1 VLICVE
7 SAEDAERIKNI
18 ADTLDVQ
25 GTACRDYAELCD
37 RIGQGV
43 AAIILSDPPDA
54 GHNDSGLIS
63 LLRAQPTWS
72 AVPIIIISGDSTD
85 TDKLSAELPV
95 GTAFIERPVR
105 IRSLTSILHSA
116 LQARRSQYR
125 VRDLLLER
133 EALVDR
139 LRNEARIKNEF
150 LATLA
155 HELRNPLAPIRTGL
169 QILRLSPPGKP
180 ATQTLEMMDRQVR
193 HLVRLIDDLL
203 DISRVTL
210 GKLEL
215 RKQKVSVDVLLSS
228 AIEASKPLID
238 AGKHTLATFA
248 PDEPI
253 TLDVDPIRIAQVITN
268 LLNNAAKY
276 TPNGGAIS
284 LTARHKND
292 TLQIE
297 VKDNGIGLTP
307 QMRSKVFDMFS
318 QERSTME
325 RSQGGLGIGLS
336 LARRL
341 TEMHNGTLEAASPGP
356 GHGCTFTVTLP
367 YKKIMQP
374 ESRGISV
381 ERDARHAFQGKSH
394 RVLVVDDQV
403 DIAQSL
409 KDLLCILGQD
419 THTAYNGPEAL
430 QAAKDFKPELIFLD
444 IGLPGMTGYEVARS
458 LRERQETPKP
468 ILIAVTGWG
477 DEQNIALA
485 LEAGFDRHL
494 VKPVD
499 PGEIERILQAL

>member
-1 VLICVE
+1 MLICVE
-7 SAEDAERIKNI
+7 SAQDTERIINI
-18 ADTLDVQ
+18 LDDLKVQ
-25 GTACRDYAELCD
+25 GIPCADYAALCD
-37 RIGQGV
+37 QIGRGA
-43 AAIILSDPPDA
+43 AAIILSEPPDLR
-54 GHNDSGLIS
+54 HDDSGLLA

-72 AVPIIIISGDSTD
+72 ALPTIIIPSESTD
-85 TDKLSAELPV
+85 TDKLSEELPL

-105 IRSLTSILHSA
+105 IRSLTSIIRSA
-116 LQARRSQYR
+116 LHTRRSQYR

-133 EALVDR
+133 EALVDQ
-139 LRNEARIKNEF
+139 LRHEARIKNEF

-169 QILRLSPPGKP
+169 QILRLSPTGKP

-203 DISRVTL
+203 DISRITL

-215 RKQKVSVDVLLSS
+215 RKQEVPVDVLLAS
-228 AIEASKPLID
+228 AVEASKPVID
-238 AGKHTLATFA
+238 AGKHTLTTFGI
-248 PDEPI
+248 DEPI
-253 TLDVDPIRIAQVITN
+253 TLEVDPIRIAQVVTN

-276 TPNGGAIS
+276 TPNGGVIA

-307 QMRSKVFDMFS
+307 QMLNRVFDMFS
-318 QERSTME
+318 QETPSME
-325 RSQGGLGIGLS
+325 RSQGGLGIGLT

-341 TEMHNGTLEAASPGP
+341 TEMHNGTLEASSPGP
-356 GHGCTFTVTLP
+356 GQGCIFTVTLP
-367 YKKIMQP
+367 YKKTRQP
-374 ESRGISV
+374 ANGGTSV
-381 ERDARHAFQGKSH
+381 ERNASHTFQGKSH

-409 KDLLCILGQD
+409 KDLLCLLGQD

-430 QAAKDFKPELIFLD
+430 QAAKDFRPELIFLD
-444 IGLPGMTGYEVARS
+444 IGLPGMTGYEVARN
-458 LRERQETPKP
+458 LRAHQETPKP

-477 DEQNIALA
+477 DDQNIASA

-494 VKPVD
+494 MKPVD